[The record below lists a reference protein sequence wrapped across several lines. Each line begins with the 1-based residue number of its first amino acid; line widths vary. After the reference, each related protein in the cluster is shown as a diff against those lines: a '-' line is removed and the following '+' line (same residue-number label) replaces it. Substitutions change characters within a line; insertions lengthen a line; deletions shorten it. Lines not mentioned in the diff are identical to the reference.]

1 LSEGKLHHFRSKWT
15 IRIVSII
22 VLLGSWQVIAGYIVK
37 NELIVPTPTGV
48 VSGYV
53 YLLSNN
59 ILQPPLAETLW
70 VFGIGMG
77 ISMIVGIPV
86 GALMARIKIVEVALD
101 PWINAFYT
109 TPYIALVPLFIIWL
123 GNSKFLVQLFVVI
136 LAAIFVI
143 VINSFHGF
151 KDANKSL
158 VETARSF
165 GVSGFPLY
173 RKVVIP
179 SSLPYMIEG
188 IRLGIGRGL
197 IGAIV
202 AELFLQL
209 VGLGYLIEYYS
220 SFFQVGD
227 VMAIVITIGIIGMIL
242 IQILKYTEGKV
253 SAWRTESTGG

>member
-1 LSEGKLHHFRSKWT
+1 MSGSKTRRFWSKWT

-22 VLLGSWQVIAGYIVK
+22 VVLGSWQVIAGYIVK

-48 VSGYV
+48 VSGYF
-53 YLLSNN
+53 YLISHN
-59 ILQPPLAETLW
+59 IMPPPLAETLW
-70 VFGIGMG
+70 AFAIGMG
-77 ISMIVGIPV
+77 ISMVVGIPV
-86 GALMARIKIVEVALD
+86 GALMARIETIEVALD

-123 GNSKFLVQLFVVI
+123 GNSKFLVQLFVII

-151 KDANKSL
+151 KNVNRSL
-158 VETARSF
+158 VETGRSF
-165 GVSGFPLY
+165 GVSGFSLY

-179 SSLPYMIEG
+179 SSFPYVIAG

-202 AELFLQL
+202 AQLFLQL
-209 VGLGYLIEYYS
+209 VGLGYLIEFYA

-227 VMAIVITIGIIGMIL
+227 VMAIVITIGLIGMVL
-242 IQILKYTEGKV
+242 IEALKYAEAKV
-253 SAWRTESTGG
+253 SVWRTESTGG